1 MQATALAFTLQGLHA
16 ELVRVEVDSAR
27 GLPTFRIVGL
37 PETSVRESHARVR
50 AALRKLDVEL
60 NEWVLTVNM
69 APAYLRKSGSQF
81 DLGIAVA
88 TLAALE
94 RIDASALA
102 NTVLLGELSLSGEL
116 RPVRGVLPALMSARD
131 RHIPRAIVPLDNA
144 AEAAAVHGIETRVA
158 TSLEQVVAHLGG
170 GASLPVAEA
179 QPPTSC
185 RAKPTVDLAEV
196 RGQHSAR
203 RALEIAAAGDH
214 NLLMMGPPGAG
225 KTMLARRLPTILP
238 PMTPDEALDVTAV
251 HSVAGLLGSSDGL
264 VRERPFRAPHHTLSA
279 AALLGGGEPVRP
291 GEMSLAHHG
300 VLFLDELLEYRRHV
314 LEGMRQPLE
323 DGTVTICRARARATF
338 PARPLLVAAVNPC
351 PCGYAGGGKRRCT
364 CSPERIRSYRGRLSG
379 PLLDRIDIHIVLP
392 PVTLAQLHAGK
403 PGESSAAVRQRVA
416 AARTMQRA
424 RHHQGDA
431 STPYNATL
439 NQLDLDRV
447 ARPDAKGRQLLERA
461 VSQLGLSARAYI
473 KLRRLARTIADLA
486 GTDAVTA
493 GHFAEAVH
501 ARAIDRLSASDLAH
515 AS

>member
-1 MQATALAFTLQGLHA
+1 
-16 ELVRVEVDSAR
+16 V
-27 GLPTFRIVGL
+27 
-37 PETSVRESHARVR
+37 
-50 AALRKLDVEL
+50 
-60 NEWVLTVNM
+60 
-69 APAYLRKSGSQF
+69 
-81 DLGIAVA
+81 
-88 TLAALE
+88 
-94 RIDASALA
+94 
-102 NTVLLGELSLSGEL
+102 
-116 RPVRGVLPALMSARD
+116 
-131 RHIPRAIVPLDNA
+131 
-144 AEAAAVHGIETRVA
+144 ETRVA
-158 TSLEQVVAHLGG
+158 TTLEQVVAHLGG
-170 GASLPVAEA
+170 GEALPLAEA
-179 QPPTSC
+179 PPADSH
-185 RAKPTVDLAEV
+185 APAPTVDLSEV

-323 DGTVTICRARARATF
+323 DGTVTICRARTRATF

-351 PCGYAGGGKRRCT
+351 PCGYAGGGRRRCS
-364 CSPERIRSYRGRLSG
+364 CSPERIRSYRSRLSG

-392 PVTLAQLHAGK
+392 PVTLAQLQSNE
-403 PGESSAAVRQRVA
+403 PGESSASVRARVA
-416 AARTMQRA
+416 AARTMQRV
-424 RHHQGDA
+424 RHNAGEA

-461 VSQLGLSARAYI
+461 VNQLGLSARAYI

-486 GTDAVTA
+486 GSDAVTA
-493 GHFAEAVH
+493 AHFAEAVH
-501 ARAIDRLSASDLAH
+501 ARAIDRLSAADLAH